1 MNDRRDDADDQ
12 GVDANDTG
20 QEGAEHDDLRPVGRF
35 EAFTYPAYTKYW
47 IARFATTFATF
58 IVAVAVGWQ
67 VYDLTR
73 NPLDLGIIGL
83 VQFIP
88 LLMLV
93 LVTGVVADRYGRR
106 IVMAAST
113 ALAFLCAL
121 AILLYA
127 WRGLTSPMPV
137 FVALFGLGVARAFF
151 APASQSLVVNLVPA
165 RVFPNAVAWNSSAWQ
180 VASIVGPVVGGLLYG
195 VSVHAAYGAA
205 VLMFAASTVLTLMI
219 PKPAARADVV
229 KVTFDSLF
237 DGLRYIRDQKVVL
250 GAISLDLFAV
260 FLGSVVALLPIFA
273 RDVLDAGPWA
283 LGLLRAAP
291 GVGAVLMVVYLTAS
305 PVRNHAGRILLVSV
319 GLFGLFTIVFGLS
332 QLVWLSVI
340 SLALIGAF
348 DMVSVYI
355 RETLLQIWT
364 PDAVRGRVNAVNIVF
379 LGASN
384 ELGDMRAGFVA
395 AWIGAV
401 PAALVGGASALAVAI
416 GWMYLFPQLRDV
428 RRLDRRE

>member
-1 MNDRRDDADDQ
+1 MTDRSQDADD
-12 GVDANDTG
+12 TG
-20 QEGAEHDDLRPVGRF
+20 IDPNPGDDEDMRPVGRF
-35 EAFTYPAYTKYW
+35 EAFSYPAFTKYW
-47 IARFATTFATF
+47 TARFAVTFATN

-73 NPLDLGIIGL
+73 DPLDLGIVGL
-83 VQFIP
+83 VQFLP

-93 LVTGVVADRYGRR
+93 LVTGVVADRFGRR
-106 IVMAAST
+106 TVMAAST
-113 ALAFLCAL
+113 ALAVLCAL
-121 AILLYA
+121 AILFYS
-127 WRGLTSPMPV
+127 WRGLASPMPI

-151 APASQSLVVNLVPA
+151 APASQSLVVNLVPN

-180 VASIVGPVVGGLLYG
+180 VGSIVGPVVGGLLYG
-195 VSVHAAYGAA
+195 LGANAAYSAA
-205 VLMFAASTVLTLMI
+205 ALMFAASTVLTLMI
-219 PKPAARADVV
+219 PKPAARAEVI

-260 FLGSVVALLPIFA
+260 FLGSAVALLPIFA

-291 GVGAVLMVVYLTAS
+291 GVGAVLMVIYLTAS
-305 PVRNHAGRILLVSV
+305 PVQNHAGRILLVSV
-319 GLFGLFTIVFGLS
+319 GLFGLSTVIFGLS
-332 QLVWLSVI
+332 TVAWLSVI

-348 DMVSVYI
+348 DMISVYI

-401 PAALVGGASALAVAI
+401 PAVLVGGVSAMAVAA
-416 GWMYLFPQLRDV
+416 GWAYLFPQLRDV